1 MVLHTQADIESDAF
15 RYANRYPPHS
25 LRGRLSLKNAF
36 RPQFVTI
43 FEMHSSTIIA
53 RNNRSI

>member
-1 MVLHTQADIESDAF
+1 MRRSVFIIDAF
-15 RYANRYPPHS
+15 SLREPVSPHP
-25 LRGRLSLKNAF
+25 LRGRLSLKNAL
-36 RPQFVTI
+36 RLQFVTI